1 MPASAAL
8 AAIAVALGFAVPA
21 AAQAPPPDERATAR
35 AYADAA
41 KRFGAATAELGEPGT
56 GWLDPCRRALDRI
69 PERHQ
74 DEALTIVLD
83 HSFRLA
89 FAELRE
95 PLRRFR
101 GELALV
107 PTADRVL
114 ISGRAAVR
122 RMGRRL
128 DAVPA
133 PGRFCAGLRAWR
145 RAGYPRSAARKAEA
159 TMKELMSAF
168 SPGILRKLEATAL
181 RLRELGVPRRDAEA
195 FGGEDW

>member
-1 MPASAAL
+1 MKIAFLVVLLALVAPAT
-8 AAIAVALGFAVPA
+8 A
-21 AAQAPPPDERATAR
+21 AAQAPPPDERAAAQ

-41 KRFGAATAELGEPGT
+41 KRFEAATEALDEPDT
-56 GWLDPCRRALDRI
+56 SWLDSCERRLERI

-74 DEALTIVLD
+74 DKALTIVLS
-83 HSFRLA
+83 HSFRIV

-107 PTADRVL
+107 PTADPVL

-133 PGRFCAGLRAWR
+133 PGPFCAGLR
-145 RAGYPRSAARKAEA
+145 
-159 TMKELMSAF
+159 
-168 SPGILRKLEATAL
+168 
-181 RLRELGVPRRDAEA
+181 
-195 FGGEDW
+195 